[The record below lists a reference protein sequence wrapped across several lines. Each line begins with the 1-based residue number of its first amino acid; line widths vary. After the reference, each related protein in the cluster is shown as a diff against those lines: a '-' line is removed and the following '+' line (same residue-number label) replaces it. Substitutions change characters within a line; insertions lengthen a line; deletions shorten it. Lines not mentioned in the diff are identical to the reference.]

1 MWAALAGAT
10 MTGAAITLD
19 EAGKARQ
26 RRALTA
32 RVVARADLS
41 ASTVDDAFA
50 LFASVYEGTDRARFI
65 RDLREKQWVVL
76 LHDRESGA
84 LRGFSTV
91 LVRDIET
98 SRGPAKIFFS
108 GDTVVHPEYW
118 GQKVLQLATA
128 RLFLTLKLRAPRQA
142 LYWFL
147 ISKGYRTYLLLAN
160 NFPRSIP
167 REGAPEDSELR
178 TLLNDV
184 ARERFGDAYDAS
196 TGVIRNCGA
205 HEYVRT
211 GVAPV
216 SESALS
222 NRHVRFFVQRNPNHA
237 AGDELAC
244 LAVVRIRDL
253 VRSMVRFIVHRALRA
268 LGIPA
273 LRP

>member
-1 MWAALAGAT
+1 

-19 EAGKARQ
+19 EAGKAGQ
-26 RRALTA
+26 HRALTA

-41 ASTVDDAFA
+41 AATIDAAFA
-50 LFASVYEGTDRARFI
+50 LFASVYEGTDRARFV
-65 RDLREKQWVVL
+65 RDLGEKQWVVL

-91 LVRDIET
+91 LLRDLVT
-98 SRGPAKIFFS
+98 SRGPAKMFFS
-108 GDTVVHPEYW
+108 GDTVVHPAYW

-128 RLFLTLKLRAPRQA
+128 RLLLSLKLREPRRP

-167 REGAPEDSELR
+167 RDATPEDRELR
-178 TLLNDV
+178 ALLNEV
-184 ARERFGDAYDAS
+184 AHERFGDAYDAS

-216 SESALS
+216 SESALRS
-222 NRHVRFFVQRNPNHA
+222 RHVRFFVEQNPDHA

-253 VRSMVRFIVHRALRA
+253 TRAMARFTVHRVLRA
-268 LGIPA
+268 LG
-273 LRP
+273 LRVTGSHS

>member
-1 MWAALAGAT
+1 

-19 EAGKARQ
+19 EAGKAGQ
-26 RRALTA
+26 ARALTA

-41 ASTVDDAFA
+41 ASTIDDAYA
-50 LFASVYEGTDRARFI
+50 LFASVYEGTDRSRFV
-65 RDLREKQWVVL
+65 RDLNEKQWVIL
-76 LHDRESGA
+76 LHDRDSGA

-91 LVRDIET
+91 LLRDIAT
-98 SRGPAKIFFS
+98 SRGTAKLFFS
-108 GDTVVHPEYW
+108 GDTVVHPAYW

-128 RLFLTLKLRAPRQA
+128 RLLLSLKLREPRRP

-167 REGAPEDSELR
+167 RVGAPEDRELR
-178 TLLNDV
+178 ALLNQI

-196 TGVIRNCGA
+196 TGIIRNGGA

-211 GVAPV
+211 GVAPI
-216 SESALS
+216 SESVLRS
-222 NRHVRFFVQRNPNHA
+222 QHVRFFVDRNPHHA

-244 LAVVRIRDL
+244 LAIVRARDL
-253 VRSMVRFIVHRALRA
+253 TRAMVRFTAHRALRA
-268 LGIPA
+268 IGVSVN
-273 LRP
+273 RRS